1 MSQDSKEWIK
11 TRMAFL
17 KKQAGFSFN
26 QDLFISIL
34 LCLISGRDK
43 HLILTAP
50 PNRLSEVTQ
59 MAAQISRCLFG
70 FTTAKIVCHENQNR
84 ADLIEDLFSTRD
96 ESEVSLD
103 RLNASPSSIK
113 SRTQE
118 SHQSHSHSRSIQT
131 LDSKIS
137 ERSQTNQNAQ
147 QPTSR
152 NTSIKF
158 SLLTSDDEMHATPI
172 SPVDFN
178 LKKRDR
184 QPFLRANTS
193 YAQSLPQKES
203 SHHRSRSRWS
213 EHEDMKRSYISS
225 SSSTRIAQALLVQG
239 LDEANDSIQALLLEL
254 IVTKELRISNVRY
267 NVPKPFFLVIS
278 VLPQGYNRLSISSQL
293 MDRFFVSYNFEEDMF
308 QNSSTPVSLVRK
320 SSSRRFALMKHEE
333 IKALME
339 KATKV
344 HVNIDITRYVRDIV
358 VGIRTHP
365 RVKGGITARCSQDL
379 VTVTKSLATLFER
392 DYLTPDL
399 VTIAAEKVFS
409 HRLHVLA
416 INEHDDEMEKED
428 MDANLPSDIVAEI
441 LRVIYVPV

>member
-1 MSQDSKEWIK
+1 
-11 TRMAFL
+11 MAFL

-152 NTSIKF
+152 NTSIK
-158 SLLTSDDEMHATPI
+158 M
-172 SPVDFN
+172 
-178 LKKRDR
+178 
-184 QPFLRANTS
+184 
-193 YAQSLPQKES
+193 
-203 SHHRSRSRWS
+203 
-213 EHEDMKRSYISS
+213 
-225 SSSTRIAQALLVQG
+225 
-239 LDEANDSIQALLLEL
+239 
-254 IVTKELRISNVRY
+254 TKCMRPL
-267 NVPKPFFLVIS
+267 
-278 VLPQGYNRLSISSQL
+278 
-293 MDRFFVSYNFEEDMF
+293 
-308 QNSSTPVSLVRK
+308 
-320 SSSRRFALMKHEE
+320 
-333 IKALME
+333 
-339 KATKV
+339 
-344 HVNIDITRYVRDIV
+344 
-358 VGIRTHP
+358 
-365 RVKGGITARCSQDL
+365 
-379 VTVTKSLATLFER
+379 
-392 DYLTPDL
+392 
-399 VTIAAEKVFS
+399 
-409 HRLHVLA
+409 
-416 INEHDDEMEKED
+416 
-428 MDANLPSDIVAEI
+428 
-441 LRVIYVPV
+441 